1 MRTGVVH
8 SRVRESSEVGEARR
22 EAVARAAAL
31 GFGEERAGRVA
42 LVVSELA
49 SNLVKHTTT
58 GGELFVTATRR
69 AGCTGLE
76 VVAVDRGPGLTDVGT
91 ALRDGYSTA
100 GSNGTGLGAVS
111 RLSHEFDVY
120 STAGVGTIVLA
131 RIWCDRPPPR
141 ASAAVAGIC
150 SSMEGEPVAGDAFA
164 VAEVGGRTRII
175 VADGLGH
182 GPAAH
187 DAAAAALATF
197 AQERGSLTEALEAIH
212 RALRPT
218 RGAAVSLAEIEP
230 SKRTVSYAG
239 IGNISGAIV
248 GGDRMRSLVSHNG
261 TVGHAIR
268 RIQEFDY
275 ELPVGGSLV
284 LHSDGVRSRWSL
296 DGYAGI
302 GKRDPLMLAA
312 ALYRD
317 FARGRDDATAV
328 VARLQ

>member
-58 GGELFVTATRR
+58 GGELFVTATCR
-69 AGCTGLE
+69 AGCTGVE

-111 RLSHEFDVY
+111 RLSHEFDVC
-120 STAGVGTIVLA
+120 SRAGVGTIVLA
-131 RIWCDRPPPR
+131 RIWCDSPPPR

-164 VAEVGGRTRII
+164 VAEIGGGGGGIGARGPGPRPARPR
-175 VADGLGH
+175 VADALGH

-218 RGAAVSLAEIEP
+218 RGAAVS
-230 SKRTVSYAG
+230 
-239 IGNISGAIV
+239 
-248 GGDRMRSLVSHNG
+248 
-261 TVGHAIR
+261 
-268 RIQEFDY
+268 
-275 ELPVGGSLV
+275 
-284 LHSDGVRSRWSL
+284 
-296 DGYAGI
+296 
-302 GKRDPLMLAA
+302 
-312 ALYRD
+312 
-317 FARGRDDATAV
+317 
-328 VARLQ
+328 